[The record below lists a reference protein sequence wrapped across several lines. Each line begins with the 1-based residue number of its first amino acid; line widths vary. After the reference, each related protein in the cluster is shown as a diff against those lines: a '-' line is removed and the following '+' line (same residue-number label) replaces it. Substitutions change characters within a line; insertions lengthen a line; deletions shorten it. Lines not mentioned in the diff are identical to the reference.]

1 MDGEM
6 QLPVC
11 PGVMRVMRNAN
22 ACYGSKQTTRE
33 AREGKFYNDLLKQVL
48 GERVSRGYTSEK
60 FITVFRSQIS
70 IYADIEIKVYIFI
83 C

>member
-33 AREGKFYNDLLKQVL
+33 AREGKFYNDCINRYLVKESHVATRWKNSQLFFEVRFQ
-48 GERVSRGYTSEK
+48 YTL
-60 FITVFRSQIS
+60 I
-70 IYADIEIKVYIFI
+70 
-83 C
+83 